1 VDISTHLV
9 TQWLGIAFISALLI
23 ERILQMLKALLNYLE
38 ARKPKPDYWNLRAVN
53 LTQSYL
59 NAQQS
64 APDFAELL
72 GRRYLLMKQH
82 EDSPENQHLMVD
94 ANRIRQLATRGRLKV
109 LGIILGI
116 TLAFIL
122 DLNLID
128 LIPQA
133 QEDTSLFICSDDNPE
148 CAAKVIHNM
157 LGKLVIGIGL
167 GLGATPLHEMIA
179 RLERAYKTV
188 KTIKG

>member
-1 VDISTHLV
+1 MDTSTSLI

-72 GRRYLLMKQH
+72 GRRYLLTEQR

-94 ANRIRQLATRGRLKV
+94 ANRVRQLATRGRLKA
-109 LGIILGI
+109 LGIILGV

-122 DLNLID
+122 DLNLFD
-128 LIPQA
+128 LVSKA
-133 QEDTSLFICSDDNPE
+133 QDMPFFTCPTDNPD
-148 CAAKVIHNM
+148 CTTKIIRDA
-157 LGKLVIGIGL
+157 LGKLVMGIGL

-179 RLERAYKTV
+179 RLEKAYKTV

>member
-1 VDISTHLV
+1 MDISTHLV
-9 TQWLGIAFISALLI
+9 TQWLGIAFICALLI

-72 GRRYLLMKQH
+72 GRRYLLTEQR

-94 ANRIRQLATRGRLKV
+94 ANRVRQLATRGRLKV
-109 LGIILGI
+109 LGIILGV

-122 DLNLID
+122 DLNLFD
-128 LIPQA
+128 LVSKA
-133 QEDTSLFICSDDNPE
+133 QDMPSFTCPTDNPD
-148 CAAKVIHNM
+148 CTIKIIRDA
-157 LGKLVIGIGL
+157 LGKLVMGIGL

-179 RLERAYKTV
+179 RLEKAYNTV